1 MLLVSL
7 VMSLMVLLLLL
18 LLLLVLHAA
27 PNLLLFHSLLLLLLL
42 MTIVLQLLLRTVL
55 LLLLLLLLLVLH
67 VEPDLLLFHSLLLL
81 VLPRQLCLQP
91 LRLAFLLSQLA
102 CLLASQPRHLG
113 CCHALAVVVRAP
125 EVPHPHHIACTPAHQ
140 PLFCQV
146 HAVCSP
152 TPRLQLPHTGPSPGS
167 ATADAAAHPTEST
180 PTIRTWAPLDCSSA
194 SAGGVAAATA
204 AAASSNATI
213 GSTPCT
219 PPRVTAWSA
228 GLSVQDRKGAIGGD
242 AGQPGVLKRQVLHC
256 CCMLPKNVT
265 PIASG
270 PQVVHPHGTISAAS
284 KNNPPTLGRLHAK
297 HTATLLIKHAPHRFC
312 SLNVVHHQL
321 RPSAHIQMWPAC

>member
-1 MLLVSL
+1 MPFSRTGCALWKLGKTNAPAVQSL
-7 VMSLMVLLLLL
+7 QAVLCSCSCFEELYT
-18 LLLLVLHAA
+18 
-27 PNLLLFHSLLLLLLL
+27 PNTSTQTL
-42 MTIVLQLLLRTVL
+42 IVHPQQTHTHQGIYVQYNTQ
-55 LLLLLLLLLVLH
+55 H
-67 VEPDLLLFHSLLLL
+67 THIP
-81 VLPRQLCLQP
+81 
-91 LRLAFLLSQLA
+91 
-102 CLLASQPRHLG
+102 HLG

-242 AGQPGVLKRQVLHC
+242 AGQPGVLY
-256 CCMLPKNVT
+256 
-265 PIASG
+265 
-270 PQVVHPHGTISAAS
+270 SAHVCICVMVCVSNRLLGQKERPETAWLS
-284 KNNPPTLGRLHAK
+284 SRLFKDATLQGNMSATHAK
-297 HTATLLIKHAPHRFC
+297 AGIDELSFL
-312 SLNVVHHQL
+312 
-321 RPSAHIQMWPAC
+321 